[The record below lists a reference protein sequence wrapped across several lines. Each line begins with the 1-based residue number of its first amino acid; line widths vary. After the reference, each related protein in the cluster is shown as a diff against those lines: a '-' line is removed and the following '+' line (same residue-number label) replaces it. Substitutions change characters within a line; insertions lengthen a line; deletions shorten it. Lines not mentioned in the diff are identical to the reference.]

1 MKLPEAMRRFIG
13 PRTTTALAG
22 NGRNAGNDEGQVAVL
37 IIGFVMLSLL
47 ILTVVMAASAVY
59 VERKKLLSVADGASL
74 AAADTFALADVQGSA
89 GAPVPTLSDG
99 TVQSAVQRYLA
110 DTGAAGRF
118 DGLSISPGT
127 GSPES
132 RTAHVV
138 LSAVVHPP
146 IVSFLVPAGVPI
158 TVSSDARSELRR

>member
-1 MKLPEAMRRFIG
+1 MKLPEATGRSLRD
-13 PRTTTALAG
+13 RTRTAWAG
-22 NGRNAGNDEGQVAVL
+22 NGRNARDDEGQVAVL

-47 ILTVVMAASAVY
+47 ILTVVMAASTVY

-74 AAADTFALADVQGSA
+74 AAADTFALADVQGSG

-99 TVQSAVQRYLA
+99 TVRSAAQRYLA

-118 DGLSISPGT
+118 DGLAIGSGT

-146 IVSFLVPAGVPI
+146 IVNFLVPAGVPI

>member
-1 MKLPEAMRRFIG
+1 MKTPGAMRRPVRGLTPTGLTGIG
-13 PRTTTALAG
+13 RKA
-22 NGRNAGNDEGQVAVL
+22 RDDDGQVAVL
-37 IIGFVMLSLL
+37 IIGFAMLSLL

-99 TVQSAVQRYLA
+99 TVYSAVQRYLA
-110 DTGAAGRF
+110 DTGAAGRLT
-118 DGLSISPGT
+118 GLSISPGT

-146 IVSFLVPAGVPI
+146 MVNFLVPDGVLI

>member
-1 MKLPEAMRRFIG
+1 MNRPGTVSRFIEPG
-13 PRTTTALAG
+13 RSACLAG
-22 NGRNAGNDEGQVAVL
+22 KGRNARNDDGQVAVL

-99 TVQSAVQRYLA
+99 TVHSAVQRYLA
-110 DTGAAGRF
+110 ATGAAGRF
-118 DGLSISPGT
+118 DGLSIDQGT

-146 IVSFLVPAGVPI
+146 IVNFLVPAGVPI

>member
-1 MKLPEAMRRFIG
+1 MNPPGARRRFIG
-13 PRTTTALAG
+13 CRTPAG
-22 NGRNAGNDEGQVAVL
+22 LGGYGRNARDDDGQVAVL

-99 TVQSAVQRYLA
+99 AVHSTVQRYLA
-110 DTGAAGRF
+110 DTGAADRF
-118 DGLSISPGT
+118 DGLSINPGT

-146 IVSFLVPAGVPI
+146 IVNFLIPAGVPI

>member
-1 MKLPEAMRRFIG
+1 MNMPEAIRRFIG
-13 PRTTTALAG
+13 AGAPATLAG
-22 NGRNAGNDEGQVAVL
+22 NGRNTRNDNGQVAVL

-74 AAADTFALADVQGSA
+74 AAADTFTLADVQGSA

-99 TVQSAVQRYLA
+99 TVRSAVQRYLA

-118 DGLSISPGT
+118 DGLSISSGT

-146 IVSFLVPAGVPI
+146 IVNFLVPAGVSI